1 MKRDHCLAGGCRFA
15 GQAGTDAVVPPDRP
29 GQMPGIRIRAHR
41 KAGNAGVRISKKD
54 VIAAFK
60 TSFPIMVTFVVLGTG
75 YGILMQ
81 KHGFSWIWSALSGM
95 IIFSGTV
102 QFVSVSMLSGG
113 SVAMAA
119 VTALMVA
126 ARHIFFSISMIG
138 RYRTEGRKKWYL
150 FYALCDETYAMLS
163 RDDEPEGVNKS
174 AYRML
179 VTLFD
184 QASWVLGSVL
194 GGLAGSILPFDSTGI
209 DFAMTA
215 LFMTVFIQQWIDSKN
230 HIPAVLGLAAT
241 LLCRLCFGRDL
252 FLIPA
257 MVVIVGTL
265 ILMRRKI
272 EAAGGEADA

>member
-1 MKRDHCLAGGCRFA
+1 MKIRKRDL
-15 GQAGTDAVVPPDRP
+15 
-29 GQMPGIRIRAHR
+29 
-41 KAGNAGVRISKKD
+41 S
-54 VIAAFK
+54 AAFR
-60 TSFPIMVTFVVLGTG
+60 TSFPIMITFIVLGTG

-81 KHGFSWIWSALSGM
+81 KHGYGWFWSALSGI

-113 SVAMAA
+113 SVVMAA

-138 RYRTEGRKKWYL
+138 RYKSEGRKKWYL
-150 FYALCDETYAMLS
+150 FYSLCDETYAMLS
-163 RDDEPEGVNKS
+163 RDDEPEGVNRS

-179 VTLFD
+179 VSLLD
-184 QASWVLGSVL
+184 QGSWVLGSAL
-194 GGLAGSILPFDSTGI
+194 GGLVGSVLPFDSTGI

-215 LFMTVFIQQWIDSKN
+215 LFTTVFIQQWIDSKC

-241 LLCRLCFGRDL
+241 FVCRLLFGRDL

-257 MVVIVGTL
+257 MIIIVGTL
-265 ILMRRKI
+265 IVMRKKI
-272 EAAGGEADA
+272 EANGGEANA